1 MADGMAESQSKMTP
15 DGEQAAT
22 LKAVPEGLVRLNEDI
37 HRLTCQYFAAIVEL
51 ARPPKE
57 RLNDAE
63 AAS

>member
-1 MADGMAESQSKMTP
+1 MTP